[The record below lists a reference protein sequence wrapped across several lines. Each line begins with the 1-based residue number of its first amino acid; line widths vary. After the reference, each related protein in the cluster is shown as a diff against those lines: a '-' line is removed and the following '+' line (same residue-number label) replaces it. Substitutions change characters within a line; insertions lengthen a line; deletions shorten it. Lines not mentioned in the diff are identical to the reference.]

1 MAQALLDRFGK
12 HTVTLHPGGGQIGV
26 DWVPPLGGASVIDP
40 RFVAPPGYAAELAAA
55 GYRPQLATSAAR
67 RLWDAYRGLLAVLV
81 VSLVVAVAFT

>member
-12 HTVTLHPGGGQIGV
+12 HTITLHPGGGQIGV

-55 GYRPQLATSAAR
+55 GYRPQRVHAHYM
-67 RLWDAYRGLLAVLV
+67 WDAYRWMVVVLV
-81 VSLVVAVAFT
+81 MSLVVAVASTR